1 MKRLYH
7 IMRPP
12 AGAGRRLRAAH
23 CVWIALA
30 LTGLGCWVGRLALLF
45 SAEACGRL
53 DRLELLCQAGYVQP
67 AGSEYRL
74 TREGQEQ
81 CVPLN
86 YFHAPAASAPQ
97 MEEEFDWTPL
107 YLPQPGWLDE

>member
-1 MKRLYH
+1 MDKLNFLDYLILDDIRQY
-7 IMRPP
+7 
-12 AGAGRRLRAAH
+12 GVLRD
-23 CVWIALA
+23 VELSRQ
-30 LTGLGCWVGRLALLF
+30 LGCPRGLL
-45 SAEACGRL
+45 L

-97 MEEEFDWTPL
+97 TEEEFDWTPL